1 MRLGWAGSASVHVRG
16 HEVAF
21 TSITR
26 VMEMPSLVGT
36 CDGPLALHEPLLPY
50 TSDGRLSCASSRERL
65 RRASENAVS
74 PTNTEAVACS
84 DPVVGVRLW
93 IDERCTS
100 GNRRFSGDVAENSL
114 QPGTD
119 LACDRRER
127 GVSDYAKHLLGR
139 DGTHVG
145 LSVVDKHRDVARQ

>member
-1 MRLGWAGSASVHVRG
+1 M
-16 HEVAF
+16 
-21 TSITR
+21 SITR

-36 CDGPLALHEPLLPY
+36 CDGPASLHEPLLPHR
-50 TSDGRLSCASSRERL
+50 SDGRQTCAPSRERV
-65 RRASENAVS
+65 RTASENAVS
-74 PTNTEAVACS
+74 PTKSGAVACS

-93 IDERCTS
+93 IGGRCTS
-100 GNRRFSGDVAENSL
+100 GDRRFSGDMAENSL

-127 GVSDYAKHLLGR
+127 GVSYHAKHLLGR

-145 LSVVDKHRDVARQ
+145 LSVIDKHRDVARQ